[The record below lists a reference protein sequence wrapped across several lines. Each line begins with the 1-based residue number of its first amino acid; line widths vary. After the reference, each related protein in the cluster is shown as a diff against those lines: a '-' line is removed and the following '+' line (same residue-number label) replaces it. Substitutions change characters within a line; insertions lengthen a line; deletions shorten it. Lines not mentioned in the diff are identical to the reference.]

1 MIQSMTGYGVDE
13 RDGFKVE
20 VKSLNHRYIDVSV
33 RMPSA
38 LMEHEIPIRNLIKR
52 TFTRGKIDVMI
63 SLTEQRRLKVRLN
76 KQLAKDL
83 YTSFRELQRDISIPG
98 TLTIDFLSGYRELVL
113 AEEAEYNNDALYE
126 ALRAAVSRVEEM
138 RKQEGEALRKELLL
152 HTERMEH
159 LRTEVEQRA
168 KEVVPRYK
176 ERLLQRIAELL
187 SSAPVDETRLAQEA
201 AIIAQKSDI
210 TEEVARLRS
219 HIRQCTALLSQEEAV
234 GRKLDF
240 LIQEMN
246 REANTI
252 ASKVDDVA
260 ITALAI
266 EMKTT
271 IEKLREQIQNIQ

>member
-1 MIQSMTGYGVDE
+1 MIQSMTGYGVAE

-201 AIIAQKSDI
+201 AIIAQKGDI

-219 HIRQCTALLSQEEAV
+219 HIQQCTVLLSQEEAV

>member
-1 MIQSMTGYGVDE
+1 MIQSMTGYGVAE

-219 HIRQCTALLSQEEAV
+219 HIQQCTVLLSQEEAV

>member
-1 MIQSMTGYGVDE
+1 MIQSMTGYGVAE
-13 RDGFKVE
+13 REGFKVE
-20 VKSLNHRYIDVSV
+20 VRSLNHRYIDISV

-38 LMEHEIPIRNLIKR
+38 LMEHEIPIRNLIKG

-63 SLTEQRRLKVRLN
+63 SLTEQRQSKVHLN
-76 KQLAKDL
+76 KRFAKDL
-83 YTSFRELQRDISIPG
+83 YTSFRELQRDLSIPG

-138 RKQEGEALRKELLL
+138 RKQEGEALRTELLL

-219 HIRQCTALLSQEEAV
+219 HIQQCTALLSQEEAV